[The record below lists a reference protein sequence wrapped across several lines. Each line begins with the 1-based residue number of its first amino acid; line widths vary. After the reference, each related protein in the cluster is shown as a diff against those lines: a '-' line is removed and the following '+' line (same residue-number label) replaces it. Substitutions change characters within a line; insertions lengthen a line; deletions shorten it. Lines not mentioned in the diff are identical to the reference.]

1 MKYITQNDKEY
12 KEYSFEDNEEAFE
25 RDVVKNAKNIF
36 GEKTVYINIK
46 TLLKP
51 NKKDDGT
58 IPDGYLLDFTL
69 ESKPRLYLVENEV
82 RNHSIKNHIAPQI
95 MNFFLNYKDSFIK
108 IKNEII
114 KYLERKNISIDSYME
129 KTNYRNIDD
138 MITNLIFN
146 EKLGVIIVI
155 DEADERLYEL
165 KNGFGFDLEI
175 LEFKKYISNDGDI
188 IFVYDK
194 FNEQQETLNGIADI
208 EELNTILVAAYEDG
222 FQSEF
227 LENNRWYAVSIG
239 INRIDALKYIAV
251 YQKRP
256 VKAITYYAEIK
267 NIELYNDSG
276 KYIIYFKDKAKK
288 LKQQIPLNPKN
299 PNKAPQGRV
308 YTNINRIL
316 NANANTTLDDIF

>member
-1 MKYITQNDKEY
+1 MKYINQNNKEY
-12 KEYSFEDNEEAFE
+12 IEYNFEDNEEAFE
-25 RDVVKNAKNIF
+25 KDVVKNAKSIF
-36 GEKTVYINIK
+36 GDKTVYIDIK

-51 NKKDDGT
+51 NKKEEGT
-58 IPDGYLLDFTL
+58 IPDAYLLDFTI
-69 ESKPRLYLVENEV
+69 ENNHRLYLVENEV

-114 KYLERKNISIDSYME
+114 KYLENKNISIDSFMQ
-129 KTNYRNIDD
+129 KTSYRNIDD
-138 MITNLIFN
+138 MITNLVFN

-175 LEFKKYISNDGDI
+175 LELKKYISKDNDI
-188 IFVYDK
+188 IYVYDK
-194 FNEQQETLNGIADI
+194 FNEQEEISNVIDNN

-239 INRIDALKYIAV
+239 INRIEALKYIAV

-256 VKAITYYAEIK
+256 IKAITYYAEIQD
-267 NIELYNDSG
+267 IQLYKDTG

-288 LKQQIPLNPKN
+288 LKQPIPLSPKN
-299 PNKAPQGRV
+299 PSKAPQGRV
-308 YTNINRIL
+308 YTNINKIL
-316 NANANTTLDDIF
+316 NANCKTTMDDIF

>member
-1 MKYITQNDKEY
+1 MKYITKNDKEY
-12 KEYSFEDNEEAFE
+12 FEHSFEDNEDAFE

-36 GEKTVYINIK
+36 GEKTVYIDIK

-51 NKKDDGT
+51 NKKSDGT
-58 IPDGYLLDFTL
+58 IPDGYLLDFTI
-69 ESKPRLYLVENEV
+69 ESNPRLYLVENEV
-82 RNHSIKNHIAPQI
+82 RNHSIKGHIAPQI

-114 KYLERKNISIDSYME
+114 KYLENKNISIDSYMK
-129 KTNYRNIDD
+129 KTSYRNIDD
-138 MITNLIFN
+138 MITSLVFN

-175 LEFKKYISNDGDI
+175 LEFKKYISKDNKTI
-188 IFVYDK
+188 YVYDK
-194 FNEQQETLNGIADI
+194 FNEQEEISKDI
-208 EELNTILVAAYEDG
+208 ENIDELNTILVAAYEDG

-239 INRIDALKYIAV
+239 INRIEALKYIAV

-256 VKAITYYAEIK
+256 VKAITYYAEID
-267 NIELYNDSG
+267 NIQLYNDTG

-288 LKQQIPLNPKN
+288 LKQPIPLNPKN

-308 YTNINRIL
+308 YTNINKIL
-316 NANANTTLDDIF
+316 NASANATMDDIF

>member
-1 MKYITQNDKEY
+1 MKYINQNNKEY
-12 KEYSFEDNEEAFE
+12 IEYNFEDNEEVFE
-25 RDVVKNAKNIF
+25 RDIVKNAKNIF
-36 GEKTVYINIK
+36 GEKTVYIDIK

-51 NKKDDGT
+51 NKKSDGT
-58 IPDGYLLDFTL
+58 IPDGYLLDFTI
-69 ESKPRLYLVENEV
+69 ESNPRLYLVENEV

-114 KYLERKNISIDSYME
+114 KYLESKNISIDSYME
-129 KTNYRNIDD
+129 KTSYRNIDD
-138 MITNLIFN
+138 MITSLVFN

-175 LEFKKYISNDGDI
+175 LEFKKYNSKDNDTI
-188 IFVYDK
+188 YVYDK
-194 FNEQQETLNGIADI
+194 FNEQEEISNDI
-208 EELNTILVAAYEDG
+208 ENINELNTILVAAYEDG

-239 INRIDALKYIAV
+239 INRIEALKYIAV

-256 VKAITYYAEIK
+256 VKAITYYAEID
-267 NIELYNDSG
+267 NIQLYNDTG

-288 LKQQIPLNPKN
+288 LKQPIPLNPKN

-308 YTNINRIL
+308 YTNINKIL
-316 NANANTTLDDIF
+316 NAKANTTMDDIF